1 MNDIIAWTPNLT
13 EDNGQN
19 IVTRSVIKYIKVSKA
34 FEYPSKSM
42 GPVFWWIYLSN
53 YAKLILTQKSVVY
66 LVISRSKLGF
76 IRDLPVLL
84 CQYFNK
90 EIIVHCHGSDVLE
103 LFNRSVLGQIAS
115 YLFRDLCFIVPSKH
129 LIDDLKSQGLKK
141 VVVIENFQSNYV
153 SSCYSTVDKDR
164 IITILWN
171 SNIIRSK
178 GIFKLCKMMKL
189 LDDKFAL
196 KIYGKIIPEQGER
209 IDELREELKLY
220 LDDKRIT
227 YHGSVSPEI
236 LEAELKYCDIVML
249 PSTYK
254 SECQPLAVISA
265 MCAGRR
271 IVLEDTPAL
280 RATAGD
286 YPVKYVRNSTA
297 EKLCTAMYEVLD
309 FDEVVIANASLLSN
323 KRYSKNLFEK
333 KIIKCFDG
341 NR

>member
-129 LIDDLKSQGLKK
+129 LIDDL
-141 VVVIENFQSNYV
+141 
-153 SSCYSTVDKDR
+153 
-164 IITILWN
+164 
-171 SNIIRSK
+171 
-178 GIFKLCKMMKL
+178 
-189 LDDKFAL
+189 
-196 KIYGKIIPEQGER
+196 
-209 IDELREELKLY
+209 
-220 LDDKRIT
+220 
-227 YHGSVSPEI
+227 
-236 LEAELKYCDIVML
+236 
-249 PSTYK
+249 
-254 SECQPLAVISA
+254 
-265 MCAGRR
+265 
-271 IVLEDTPAL
+271 
-280 RATAGD
+280 
-286 YPVKYVRNSTA
+286 
-297 EKLCTAMYEVLD
+297 
-309 FDEVVIANASLLSN
+309 
-323 KRYSKNLFEK
+323 
-333 KIIKCFDG
+333 
-341 NR
+341 